1 MVWLLIIFVFDEAGK
16 LKPRIKY
23 FLLHRLVKD
32 RMKNQR
38 EKGRNGQRRRQF
50 LLLMMLV
57 LAMLLTC
64 HREMKAIIRT

>member
-1 MVWLLIIFVFDEAGK
+1 LLIIFVFDEAGK

-50 LLLMMLV
+50 LLLMMPV

>member
-1 MVWLLIIFVFDEAGK
+1 LIIFVFDETGK

-50 LLLMMLV
+50 LLLMMPV